1 VLQDISRADAPAEV
15 LGRARLEPA
24 GQPPFH
30 FAIEYDDAAVRPGRR
45 YAVRAGVTHQ
55 GRLLFTTDRNYPAL
69 DGGTAP
75 LALLLVSAGR
85 RPVPRARTAAEPLR
99 LPAAYEGELAGPRGP
114 GLWHL
119 DLLPA
124 GRYQLRVVH
133 RDGPEPNRADDI
145 GRWMRDPDS
154 GRLVLRG
161 GPETPV
167 AFAPEDGGA
176 ALRRT
181 GRAGAPVATG
191 GRDRLQRLPEPS
203 LIEPRLA
210 LTGMFTYMADAAS
223 ITLCADGR
231 RLPVAMEAEYPALER
246 AYLKARREPGQALL
260 VSLVGLIAS
269 RPFAE
274 EGAPPRATL
283 VVERFA
289 GVWPRESCGN
299 PLADSPLRNTYW
311 KLVRLGGAP
320 VEAAE
325 KQTEP
330 HLILAAREPRVSGSG
345 GCNRIV
351 GSFEVEGDRLRLS
364 RMAGSRMACPSG
376 MEQEQRFVQALPNV
390 ERYRIRGSHL
400 EMLDATDAVIARF
413 EAVALRS

>member
-1 VLQDISRADAPAEV
+1 MSASSLRWLTAGALAALVWAAGAPV
-15 LGRARLEPA
+15 WA
-24 GQPPFH
+24 GT
-30 FAIEYDDAAVRPGRR
+30 VK
-45 YAVRAGVTHQ
+45 
-55 GRLLFTTDRNYPAL
+55 
-69 DGGTAP
+69 GTATC
-75 LALLLVSAGR
+75 
-85 RPVPRARTAAEPLR
+85 RPSPRSRSAAEPLQ
-99 LPAAYEGELAGPRGP
+99 LPASYEGELAGSSGP

-124 GRYQLRVVH
+124 GRYQLRVVD
-133 RDGPEPNRADDI
+133 RDRPGPSRADDI

-167 AFAPEDGGA
+167 AFGPEDGGA

-181 GRAGAPVATG
+181 HIAGAPVAPG
-191 GRDRLQRLPEPS
+191 ERDRLQRLPQPS

-231 RLPVAMEAEYPALER
+231 RLPVAMEAGYPALEA
-246 AYLKARREPGQALL
+246 AYLKARRDPGQALL
-260 VSLVGLIAS
+260 VSLDGLIAS
-269 RPFAE
+269 RPSAE
-274 EGAPPRATL
+274 ESAPPRATL
-283 VVERFA
+283 VVERFT

-299 PLADSPLRNTYW
+299 PLAESPLRNTYW
-311 KLVRLGGAP
+311 KLVRLGDAP

-325 KQTEP
+325 KRAEP

-351 GSFEVEGDRLRLS
+351 GSFEVDGDRLRLG
-364 RMAGSRMACPSG
+364 RMAGSMMACPSG
-376 MEQEQRFVQALPNV
+376 MEQEQRFLQALQKV